1 LRDQK
6 AIDSVDA
13 QIIKILLKESRTSFT
28 KIAKDCKI
36 SVNAVR
42 KRYNRLLRIGIIN
55 GEIMQLNP
63 QTFGYKCIVNLLVIT
78 NISNENIVIK
88 FLKSKPYVCE
98 VFKNLF
104 ETTNLGCIIGL
115 HEVQELSGIIQD
127 IETNPLIKSVNTIFW
142 NKTTNLDYP
151 ENLLL
156 LPSIDKIDIKHERK
170 PNITIIKKIE
180 MDETD
185 RQIAK
190 ILSQNSRTTFTK
202 IAKELKISIKN
213 VIQRYS
219 KLRGTVLASSTI
231 TIDLEKLGYNA
242 IVNLRLKITNRSK
255 SSEVLSKILEMP
267 NVIVIL
273 EYVGGDVDLF
283 PIIALRDYNEL
294 FRLKEQLT
302 AIQGIEQVSMFL
314 NEPYHAWPLNLF
326 ASLL

>member
-1 LRDQK
+1 MREQNS
-6 AIDSVDA
+6 IDSTDA
-13 QIIKILLKESRTSFT
+13 KILKILLKESRTSFT

-42 KRYNRLLRIGIIN
+42 KRYNRLSRTGIIN

-63 QTFGYKCIVNLLVIT
+63 QTLGYKCVVNILIIT
-78 NISNENIVIK
+78 NISNENEVIK
-88 FLKSKPYVCE
+88 FLKSKPYVCK
-98 VFKNLF
+98 VLKNLF

-127 IETNPLIKSVNTIFW
+127 IETNPLIKGVNTIFW

-156 LPSIDKIDIKHERK
+156 LPSIDKIQINLERN
-170 PNITIIKKIE
+170 PNITIQKKIE
-180 MDETD
+180 MDEID
-185 RQIAK
+185 RQVVK

-202 IAKELKISIKN
+202 IAKELKISTKN

-231 TIDLEKLGYNA
+231 TVDLKKLGYNA
-242 IVNLRLKITNRSK
+242 IVNLRLKITNKSK
-255 SSEVLSKILEMP
+255 SSEVLSKILEIP
-267 NVIVIL
+267 NVIVVL

-283 PIIALRDYNEL
+283 PIIALRDYNDL
-294 FRLKEQLT
+294 FRLKEQLAT
-302 AIQGIEQVSMFL
+302 IQGIEQASMFL
-314 NEPYHAWPLNLF
+314 DEPYHAWPLNLF